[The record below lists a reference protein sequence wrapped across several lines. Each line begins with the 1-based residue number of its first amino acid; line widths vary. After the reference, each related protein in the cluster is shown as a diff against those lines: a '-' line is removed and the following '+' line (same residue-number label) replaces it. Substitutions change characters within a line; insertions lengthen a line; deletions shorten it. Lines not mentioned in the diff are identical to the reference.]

1 MKKETIMDQDLLRKF
16 NESVNHVFKIADKL
30 GYSNPFDKYKY
41 REIQVASLLGHE
53 VFIGAS
59 GGKQETNDK
68 FGADAIDENGKK
80 AEYKSKTLKQKDL
93 VKLQEGVLSVSGVY
107 NGAYTDESIR
117 AYRKIDHYYS
127 VHYKGVV
134 VAIAKVDTKYVCDTL
149 QKNHEA
155 REAANRILSAE
166 GKKTKT
172 TNCNSAPVVFT
183 DGNPLIDIVYKNP
196 VFFLEQ

>member
-1 MKKETIMDQDLLRKF
+1 MDQALLREF
-16 NESVNHVFKIADKL
+16 NEAIARVYEIANQS
-30 GYSNPFDKYKY
+30 GVRNPLDKYKY
-41 REIQVASLLGHE
+41 REVQVAYLLGHT
-53 VFIGAS
+53 VFTGAS

-68 FGADAIDENGKK
+68 FGADAIDQNGKLV
-80 AEYKSKTLKQKDL
+80 EYKSKTLKQEDL
-93 VKLQEGVLSVSGVY
+93 VKLQEGTLSVSGIY

-117 AYRKIDHYYS
+117 AYREIDHYYS

-155 REAANRILSAE
+155 REAANRILRAE

-183 DGNPLIDIVYKNP
+183 EDNPLIDIVYKNP

>member
-1 MKKETIMDQDLLRKF
+1 MDQALLREF
-16 NESVNHVFKIADKL
+16 NEDINRVFQIADQL
-30 GYSNPFDKYKY
+30 GIPNPLDKYKY
-41 REIQVASLLGHE
+41 REVQVASLLGHE

-59 GGKQETNDK
+59 GGKQETNYK
-68 FGADAIDENGKK
+68 FGADAIDQNGNK

-117 AYRKIDHYYS
+117 AYREIDHYYS
-127 VHYKGVV
+127 VHYKGAV
-134 VAIAKVDTKYVCDTL
+134 VAVAKIDTKYVCDTL

-155 REAANRILSAE
+155 REAANRILRAE

-196 VFFLEQ
+196 EYFLEQ